1 MHPLRPTCTSF
12 ALAWSFSRPM
22 LDKVVNFFL
31 VHAAIVLPI
40 AIALTLLVSSTARSA
55 IKMLLRLVAR
65 LLLIAAVVAIAY
77 DGSRTLAGGSSLVIT
92 SLGDHWTAMHPASI
106 EGFRK
111 LIVGK
116 AHPVLWESAVRPVLR
131 LPAWLVAGV
140 LSLLLGWLGRRRRKV
155 SIFVN

>member
-1 MHPLRPTCTSF
+1 
-12 ALAWSFSRPM
+12 M

-31 VHAAIVLPI
+31 VHAAIVLPVTV
-40 AIALTLLVSSTARSA
+40 ALTLVVSSTARA
-55 IKMLLRLVAR
+55 AVKLLLRLVAR

-92 SLGDHWTAMHPASI
+92 SLGDHWTALHPASI
-106 EGFRK
+106 EALRK
-111 LIVGK
+111 LIVAK
-116 AHPVLWESAVRPVLR
+116 AHPLLWDSAVRPVLR

-140 LSLLLGWLGRRRRKV
+140 LALLFGLLGRRRRKV